1 MFENIIGQ
9 QETIGVLRGELAHG
23 EFPRASLFFGP
34 AYAGKL
40 STALEV
46 ARVLTCQEGHAAWSC
61 ECRSCSLQ
69 KELSHPHTV
78 LIGSRYFEVE
88 IAASAGALLR
98 GRRAV
103 TQFLFLRAVRKLT
116 RRFDAAVVD
125 PDDAKM
131 KGAPEKVSRVE
142 ELLAEIEPGKELP
155 EERALGELLE
165 KIVAGC
171 VQLCGHLRGEGVAVG
186 QVRRLAAWAHVTAS
200 GSRKVAIIENADRMQ
215 DSARNALLK
224 LLEEPPAAVSLI
236 LLSARRAA
244 VIPTI
249 ISRLRPY
256 SFGQRSAQEEREVM
270 EKIFREETPSAES
283 LRGFF
288 LAWKEINPE
297 KLSALSRKY
306 LELAAA
312 RETGGVDILAELA
325 ELFPDRRAREPNAR
339 SPAQL
344 SPKEAI
350 SSFLE
355 ELTFRF
361 QELLR
366 AGGTPVE
373 TLEEWTAA
381 VKDALARIETYN
393 MSPQTAVESLFYRM
407 RAVARRGD
415 SS

>member
-9 QETIGVLRGELAHG
+9 QETIAVLRSELAHD

-34 AYAGKL
+34 PYAGKL

-61 ECRSCSLQ
+61 ECRSCSQQ
-69 KELSHPHTV
+69 KELAHPHTV
-78 LIGSRYFEVE
+78 LIGSRYFDVE

-98 GRRAV
+98 SRRPA
-103 TQFLFLRAVRKLT
+103 TQYLFLRAVRKLT
-116 RRFDAAVVD
+116 RRFDASVAD
-125 PDDAKM
+125 PDDARM
-131 KGAPEKVSRVE
+131 KGAAEKVSRVE

-155 EERALGELLE
+155 AERALGDLLE
-165 KIVAGC
+165 KLVAAC
-171 VQLCGHLRGEGVAVG
+171 VQLGGHLRGDGIAVG
-186 QVRRLAAWAHVTAS
+186 QVRRLAAWAHLTAS
-200 GSRKVAIIENADRMQ
+200 GTRKIAIIEGVDRMQ

-244 VIPTI
+244 IIPTI

-256 SFGQRSAQEEREVM
+256 SFGQRNVPEEREVM
-270 EKIFREETPSAES
+270 EKIFREDTPSAES

-288 LAWKEINPE
+288 LAWKEINPQ
-297 KLSALSRKY
+297 KLAVLSRKY
-306 LELAAA
+306 LEVVSAAEA
-312 RETGGVDILAELA
+312 GGADILAELA
-325 ELFPDRRAREPNAR
+325 DLFPDRRGRER
-339 SPAQL
+339 

-350 SSFLE
+350 GSFLE

-361 QELLR
+361 HERLR
-366 AGGTPVE
+366 AGGTSVE
-373 TLEEWTAA
+373 TLEAWTAA

-393 MSPQTAVESLFYRM
+393 MSPQTVVESLFYRM
-407 RAVARRGD
+407 RDAARLGD
-415 SS
+415 SP

>member
-9 QETIGVLRGELAHG
+9 QETIGVLREELAHN

-34 AYAGKL
+34 PYAGKL

-61 ECRSCSLQ
+61 ECRSCGLQ
-69 KELSHPHTV
+69 KELAHPHTV
-78 LIGSRYFEVE
+78 LMGSRYFEVE

-98 GRRAV
+98 TRRPV
-103 TQFLFLRAVRKLT
+103 TQYLFLRAVRKLT
-116 RRFDAAVVD
+116 RRFDPSVAD
-125 PDDAKM
+125 PDDTRM
-131 KGAPEKVSRVE
+131 KGAPEKVAKVE
-142 ELLAEIEPGKELP
+142 ELLSEIEPGKELP

-165 KIVAGC
+165 
-171 VQLCGHLRGEGVAVG
+171 QLVGASAQLAAHLRGDGIAVG

-200 GSRKVAIIENADRMQ
+200 GSRKVAIIENVDRMQ

-224 LLEEPPAAVSLI
+224 LLEEPPAAVNLI
-236 LLSARRAA
+236 LLSSRRAA
-244 VIPTI
+244 IISTI

-256 SFGQRSAQEEREVM
+256 SFGQRTAQEEKEVM
-270 EKIFREETPSAES
+270 EKIFREETVSSES

-297 KLSALSRKY
+297 KLSMLSRKY
-306 LELAAA
+306 LDLVTT
-312 RETGGVDILAELA
+312 REPGRVDILAELA
-325 ELFPDRRAREPNAR
+325 ELFPDRRGSRER
-339 SPAQL
+339 

-361 QELLR
+361 QDRLR

-373 TLEEWTAA
+373 TLEEWTSA
-381 VKDALARIETYN
+381 VKEALVRIETYN
-393 MSPQTAVESLFYRM
+393 MSPQTAVESLFYQM
-407 RAVARRGD
+407 RDAAGRP
-415 SS
+415 

>member
-9 QETIGVLRGELAHG
+9 QETIAVLRGELAHD

-34 AYAGKL
+34 PYAGKL

-61 ECRSCSLQ
+61 ECRSCGLQ
-69 KELSHPHTV
+69 KELAHPHTV
-78 LIGSRYFEVE
+78 LIGSRYFDVE

-98 GRRAV
+98 SRRPV

-116 RRFDAAVVD
+116 RRFDAAVSD
-125 PDDAKM
+125 PDDARM
-131 KGAPEKVSRVE
+131 KGSAEKVSKVE

-165 KIVAGC
+165 KLVAAC
-171 VQLCGHLRGEGVAVG
+171 AQLGGHLRSDGIAVG

-200 GSRKVAIIENADRMQ
+200 GSRKVAIVENVDRMQ

-224 LLEEPPAAVSLI
+224 LLEEPPSAVSLI

-244 VIPTI
+244 IIPTI

-256 SFGQRSAQEEREVM
+256 SFGQRRAEEEREVM
-270 EKIFREETPSAES
+270 EKIFREETPPAES

-297 KLSALSRKY
+297 KLSVLSRKY
-306 LELAAA
+306 LELVTTAGA
-312 RETGGVDILAELA
+312 GGVDILAELA
-325 ELFPDRRAREPNAR
+325 DLFPDRRGRER
-339 SPAQL
+339 
-344 SPKEAI
+344 SPKEAV

-361 QELLR
+361 HERLR
-366 AGGTPVE
+366 AGSTPVE
-373 TLEEWTAA
+373 MLEEWSTA

-393 MSPQTAVESLFYRM
+393 ISPQTAVESLFYRM
-407 RAVARRGD
+407 RDAARRGD
-415 SS
+415 SP